1 MNISETTFTELNSP
15 QDNFDSVELLKLTRL
30 VRLARVF
37 QKIERFSQY
46 SAVILSLLMIC
57 FILISHWLA
66 CIFIVIG
73 RYQVGA
79 GDEGWMDQLAVQN
92 KLDNKTLI
100 SHLESFKIHFISLL
114 YFLHSGFLH
123 DSFILHQLIIDHH
136 WLRECFGEHK
146 RGKDIFHNHNV
157 HRR

>member
-1 MNISETTFTELNSP
+1 MKQFPCTFNNLSMKHLLRPCQNKKKIRFKSFCLL

-37 QKIERFSQY
+37 QKIERCSLRKDLIVSLRAMCSVSRFSQY
-46 SAVILSLLMIC
+46 SAVILSLLMTC

-66 CIFIVIG
+66 CVFIVIG

-79 GDEGWMDQLAVQN
+79 GHEGWMDQLAIQN

-100 SHLESFKIHFISLL
+100 SHLES
-114 YFLHSGFLH
+114 
-123 DSFILHQLIIDHH
+123 
-136 WLRECFGEHK
+136 
-146 RGKDIFHNHNV
+146 
-157 HRR
+157 

>member
-1 MNISETTFTELNSP
+1 MNISETTFTKLNSP

-100 SHLESFKIHFISLL
+100 SHLESF
-114 YFLHSGFLH
+114 
-123 DSFILHQLIIDHH
+123 
-136 WLRECFGEHK
+136 
-146 RGKDIFHNHNV
+146 
-157 HRR
+157 